1 MKIKKALI
9 ASSLLLA
16 SILGLSACG
25 NKDIWGSE
33 YTFNN
38 AEVQLLDGTV
48 IKGKVKQWYRGDKS
62 DTIRVTFEDGK
73 VYMTHASRITLYN
86 E

>member
-1 MKIKKALI
+1 MKIKKVII
-9 ASSLLLA
+9 ASLLSA
-16 SILGLSACG
+16 YILGLSACG
-25 NKDIWGSE
+25 NKDIFGSE

-38 AEVQLLDGTV
+38 AEIQLLDGTV
-48 IKGKVKQWYRGDKS
+48 VKGKVKQWYRGDKS

-73 VYMTHASRITLYN
+73 VYLTHASRVVLYN

>member
-1 MKIKKALI
+1 MKIKKVLI
-9 ASSLLLA
+9 ASLLSA
-16 SILGLSACG
+16 SVLGLSACG
-25 NKDIWGSE
+25 NKDIFGSE

-38 AEVQLLDGTV
+38 AEIQLIDGTV

-73 VYMTHASRITLYN
+73 VYLTHASRVVLYN